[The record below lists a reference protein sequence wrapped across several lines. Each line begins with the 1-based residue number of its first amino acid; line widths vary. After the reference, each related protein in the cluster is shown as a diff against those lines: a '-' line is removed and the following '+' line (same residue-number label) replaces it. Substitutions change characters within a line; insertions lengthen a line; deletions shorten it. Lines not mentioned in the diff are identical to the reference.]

1 MNSIP
6 QESVLGLALFTNFVG
21 DTDNE
26 IGKISTFADD
36 TKLDD
41 AVDMLERR
49 DAILRNL
56 DRPKRWAQTS

>member
-26 IGKISTFADD
+26 IDNISTFADD

-41 AVDMLERR
+41 AADMLERR
-49 DAILRNL
+49 DAIQRNL

>member
-26 IGKISTFADD
+26 IDNISTFADD

-41 AVDMLERR
+41 AADMLERR

-56 DRPKRWAQTS
+56 DRPKELSK